1 VRYDVGHAW
10 TKFLLSVLL
19 CKSTHVQI
27 IIIFCLFVVRV
38 VNGWHRDIDYV
49 TLKT

>member
-1 VRYDVGHAW
+1 MLDMRGPNI
-10 TKFLLSVLL
+10 LLSVLL
-19 CKSTHVQI
+19 CKIYTRPNYYYY
-27 IIIFCLFVVRV
+27 FLFVVRV